1 MSVFIPGDSALKI
14 CIPPIPSKGNIAI
27 AKTIIPMPPNQ
38 CVILLQN
45 RIPSGIASTS
55 FKIVAP
61 VVVKPE
67 VVSNTIL
74 ENPSIVPVSK

>member
-1 MSVFIPGDSALKI
+1 
-14 CIPPIPSKGNIAI
+14 
-27 AKTIIPMPPNQ
+27 MPPNQ